1 MRYVNHVG
9 FFMWNFS
16 LPIHSY
22 EFSTLKGQQTT
33 DIQSSDTETTPADLS
48 RAIDNLEKNLDSIS
62 RSQRSGRATVLGG
75 SLILLLM
82 IVVFGFTLFKTL
94 KTQLNEDTLQAALQE
109 KAEQMLSMFFRRLA
123 WF

>member
-1 MRYVNHVG
+1 M
-9 FFMWNFS
+9 
-16 LPIHSY
+16 
-22 EFSTLKGQQTT
+22 T

-82 IVVFGFTLFKTL
+82 IVVFGFTLFKIL

-109 KAEQMLSMFFRRLA
+109 QAEQMLSLFFRRLA

>member
-1 MRYVNHVG
+1 M
-9 FFMWNFS
+9 
-16 LPIHSY
+16 
-22 EFSTLKGQQTT
+22 T

-82 IVVFGFTLFKTL
+82 IVVF
-94 KTQLNEDTLQAALQE
+94 ALRPQRTYFSGILC
-109 KAEQMLSMFFRRLA
+109 KAIKNYAFA
-123 WF
+123 

>member
-1 MRYVNHVG
+1 M
-9 FFMWNFS
+9 
-16 LPIHSY
+16 
-22 EFSTLKGQQTT
+22 T